1 MRRIATASLNLVLFG
16 GVFLAL
22 PGTGLAADTDS
33 CTAINSVPATISQ
46 PGVYC
51 LNKDIATTMA
61 SGIAITI
68 DSGDVTLDLHGYRLG
83 DEGAGVGTTAIGIL
97 AFDFQNIT
105 IRNGT
110 IKGFFEGIVLGKNA
124 GGVSRGHLVEKLRLE
139 SITSIPIDVVGS
151 ANVIRGNQILKTGG
165 STAESGLAASIGIA
179 ISGTGNRVLDN
190 DVFETVGRGTLA
202 GVAIEVNGNDAVI
215 ENNRIG
221 NAALPA
227 TGGSFGITFDCCF
240 SGALVVNNRITR
252 MTGGIFFGTSTGK
265 YRDNL
270 TSGVTTPYSGGTNA
284 GNNN

>member
-1 MRRIATASLNLVLFG
+1 MKKNLSVLLLTGCLLVVLPRI
-16 GVFLAL
+16 
-22 PGTGLAADTDS
+22 GLAADADS

-46 PGVYC
+46 PGIYC
-51 LNKDIATTMA
+51 LNKDIATTMS

-68 DSGDVTLDLHGYRLG
+68 EASDVTLDLHGYRLG

-110 IKGFFEGIVLGKNA
+110 IKGFFEGVVLGKNV
-124 GGVSRGHLVEKLRLE
+124 GGVSRGHRIEKLRLE
-139 SITSIPIDVVGS
+139 SITSIPIGVVGS
-151 ANVIRGNQILKTGG
+151 ANVIRGNQILGAGG

-179 ISGTGNRVLDN
+179 IFGNGNRVLDN
-190 DVFETVGRGTLA
+190 EVFETVGRGTLA
-202 GVAIEVNGNDAVI
+202 GVAIEVGGNDAII
-215 ENNRIG
+215 ENNRVG
-221 NAALPA
+221 NSALPA

-240 SGALVVNNRITR
+240 GGALVVNNRITR